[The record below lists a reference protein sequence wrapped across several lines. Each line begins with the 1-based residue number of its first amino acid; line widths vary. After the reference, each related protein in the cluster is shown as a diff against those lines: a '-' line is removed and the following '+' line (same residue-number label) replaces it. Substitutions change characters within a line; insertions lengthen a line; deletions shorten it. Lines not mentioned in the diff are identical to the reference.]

1 MRIRVYSQHKGSNI
15 IMPESG
21 LSTLEQIR
29 EFVNLIA
36 AVKRDALYRV
46 FELTDKSPTG
56 EQYLTSYSVLDG
68 VVREH
73 KDVTIPTAH
82 W

>member
-1 MRIRVYSQHKGSNI
+1 M

-21 LSTLEQIR
+21 LCTLASVR
-29 EFVNLIA
+29 RFAYNVA
-36 AVKRDALYRV
+36 RTGKDALYRV